1 MEIDFKAIGE
11 RIKDRRQEIG
21 YTQEKIAEEMQV
33 STVYMSRIERGVTE
47 ISLKRL
53 AQIAEILKISIE
65 ELITG
70 IKLEKIECINKELN
84 EILKE
89 CNSKQQIFIYQLA
102 KMVQNLKM

>member
-1 MEIDFKAIGE
+1 MKIDFKAIGE

-53 AQIAEILKISIE
+53 AQIAGILKITIE